1 MQNITEQHKEQ
12 PETIPSAIP
21 LFDGDSSRPVS
32 LIGQPWFDEAINS
45 LGLDFD
51 WRPEYILACD
61 FLRQLVTK
69 QNTFR
74 TYRKE
79 VERLFLWMWFVEKS
93 SVFNL
98 KSSAVVNYIIFQ
110 DSPPPHWVGGRCKY
124 RIIVS
129 SDIKKDVGNRGAN
142 YYIEGVHSDWRPFVL
157 EKRKAQTI
165 SSGIS
170 TRSSKSDNDG
180 DANTILSAPL
190 SSSSKVATFGGLSAL
205 YSHYIESE
213 ACEHNPFR
221 SARRRNL
228 GTVSHKHSVTERTMS
243 DQQLKYILE
252 AARAHDDSFVGARQR
267 FIVMMLYYLGLRI
280 SEVCDKKTI
289 SGFYPSTMGRIK
301 LIPIDGGSSEWVF
314 HVTSDIGKG
323 GKERHVPM
331 PPPLLKEVA
340 LFRKELSVALG
351 IMLPSMPQ
359 KGEMIPLIPCSKP
372 SAVSNQNLSD
382 TAIRQDIKML
392 MSSAR
397 ELMLNSASDAETNGD
412 YAASECLRAE
422 ADALLQVS
430 PHWFRHKF
438 ASDDLK
444 DTGNISITQNN
455 LGHSNIATTSV
466 YVHTGMSDRIN
477 AAKNKVEK

>member
-1 MQNITEQHKEQ
+1 MQNIIEQHKEVPQ
-12 PETIPSAIP
+12 NIPSAIP

-32 LIGQPWFDEAINS
+32 LIGQSWFDDAIEA
-45 LGLDFD
+45 LQLDFD
-51 WRPEYILACD
+51 WQPEYLLACE

-79 VERLFLWMWFVEKS
+79 VERLFLWMWFVERS
-93 SVFNL
+93 SVFDL
-98 KSSAVVNYIIFQ
+98 KSSGVVNYIIFQ
-110 DSPPPHWVGGRCKY
+110 DSPPSHWVGGRCKY

-129 SDIKKDVGNRGAN
+129 SDLKSDVLHKNSI
-142 YYIEGVHSDWRPFVL
+142 YHIEGVHSDWRPFVL
-157 EKRKAQTI
+157 EKRKTQVI
-165 SSGIS
+165 SSAIS
-170 TRSSKSDNDG
+170 PRSSKSEDNG
-180 DANTILSAPL
+180 ANEILSAPL

-205 YSHYIESE
+205 YSHYIECE

-243 DQQLKYILE
+243 DQQLKYIFQ
-252 AARAHDDSFVGARQR
+252 AARNNDDSFVGARQR

-314 HVTSDIGKG
+314 HVTADIGKG

-340 LFRKELSVALG
+340 LFRKELSAALG

-382 TAIRQDIKML
+382 TAIRQDIKTL
-392 MSSAR
+392 MTSAR
-397 ELMLNSASDAETNGD
+397 ELMLNSASEAEINGD
-412 YAASECLRAE
+412 YTAAECLKAE
-422 ADALLQVS
+422 ADSLLQVS

>member
-1 MQNITEQHKEQ
+1 MQNITEQHRNQ
-12 PETIPSAIP
+12 LMTIPSAIP

-32 LIGQPWFDEAINS
+32 LIGQSWFDDSIES
-45 LGLDFD
+45 LELDFD
-51 WRPEYILACD
+51 WKQEYLLACD

-79 VERLFLWMWFVEKS
+79 VERLFLWMWFIQKS
-93 SVFNL
+93 SVYSL
-98 KSSAVVNYIIFQ
+98 KSSAVVNYVLFQ
-110 DSPPPHWVGGRCKY
+110 DSPPSHWVGGRCKY
-124 RIIVS
+124 RIMVS
-129 SDIKKDVGNRGAN
+129 SDLKLEVGERGFG
-142 YYIEGVHSDWRPFVL
+142 YYIEGVHPDWRPFVL
-157 EKRKAQTI
+157 EKRKAQVI
-165 SSGIS
+165 ASGSSSRS
-170 TRSSKSDNDG
+170 TKSG
-180 DANTILSAPL
+180 GAVEPSEILSAPL

-205 YSHYIESE
+205 YSHYIEVE
-213 ACEHNPFR
+213 VCEHNPFR
-221 SARRRNL
+221 SSRRRNL

-243 DQQLKYILE
+243 DQQLRYILE
-252 AARAHDDSFVGARQR
+252 AARNNDDSFVGARQR
-267 FIVMMLYYLGLRI
+267 FTVMMLYYLGLRI
-280 SEVCDKKTI
+280 SEICDKKTI

-301 LIPIDGGSSEWVF
+301 LIPIDGGASEWVF

-331 PPPLLKEVA
+331 PPPLLKEVV
-340 LFRKELSVALG
+340 LFRKELSAALG

-397 ELMLNSASDAETNGD
+397 ELMINSASEAEADGD
-412 YAASECLRAE
+412 YTASECLRAE
-422 ADALLQVS
+422 ADALSLVS

-455 LGHSNIATTSV
+455 LGHSNISTTSV
-466 YVHTGMSDRIN
+466 YVHTEMSDRVN
-477 AAKNKVEK
+477 AAKNKTER

>member
-12 PETIPSAIP
+12 SEAIPSAIP

-32 LIGQPWFDEAINS
+32 LIGQPWFDDAIES

-51 WRPEYILACD
+51 WRLEYNLACD

-79 VERLFLWMWFVEKS
+79 VERLFLWMWFVERS
-93 SVFNL
+93 SVFSL

-110 DSPPPHWVGGRCKY
+110 DSPPHHWVGGRCKY

-129 SDIKKDVGNRGAN
+129 SDIRSDVVNKN
-142 YYIEGVHSDWRPFVL
+142 SSYYIEGVHADWRPFVL
-157 EKRKAQTI
+157 EKRKAQVM
-165 SSGIS
+165 SGAQPV
-170 TRSSKSDNDG
+170 RSSKHDG
-180 DANTILSAPL
+180 NIDGGTILSAPL

-213 ACEHNPFR
+213 VCEHNPFR

-252 AARAHDDSFVGARQR
+252 AARRNDDSFVGARQR
-267 FIVMMLYYLGLRI
+267 FVVMMLYYLGLRI

-301 LIPIDGGSSEWVF
+301 LIPIDGGASEWVF

-323 GKERHVPM
+323 GKERHIPM

-340 LFRKELSVALG
+340 LFRKELSAALG
-351 IMLPSMPQ
+351 VMLPSMPQ

-392 MSSAR
+392 MSTAR
-397 ELMLNSASDAETNGD
+397 ELMLQSALEAETNGD
-412 YAASECLRAE
+412 YTASECLRAE
-422 ADALLQVS
+422 AEALRQVS